1 MTTSVKELRRALA
14 RDLLATPPGSA
25 LPPIRTLAGRFDA
38 SVGATQG
45 ALAGL
50 AAEGAVTLDTRP
62 GRGGTLVDRDIGAL
76 YRILDV
82 GPLLVSLSLPSTE
95 RIHGLATAI
104 KELLGARGLE
114 SYLVFTRGSRPR
126 LDSLRQG
133 RNHLTVVSALAA
145 DALGPPDLETVLVLA
160 PGTFVREHR
169 VYFVE
174 GRLQT
179 HRRRV
184 AVDHSSLDFER
195 LTQLEFAGQ
204 DVELVPLN
212 YLIAVREMIAGT
224 VDEVILD
231 VDDALMRFPRSI
243 GSRPLSRAVRA
254 GLDDANTRT
263 AFVCRADD
271 AVMRTIAREC
281 LDPGLIEGIQRDVVA
296 GVRAPEF

>member
-1 MTTSVKELRRALA
+1 MTISVKELRRVLA
-14 RDLLATPPGSA
+14 RELLTTPPDSPM
-25 LPPIRTLAGRFDA
+25 PPIRTLAQRFDA

-50 AAEGAVTLDTRP
+50 AADGAVTLDTHP
-62 GRGGTLVDRDIGAL
+62 GRGGTLVSRDIGAL
-76 YRILDV
+76 YRAMDT
-82 GPLLVSLSLPSTE
+82 GPMLVSLSLPSTE

-104 KELLGARGLE
+104 QELLGAAGLE

-133 RNHLTVVSALAA
+133 RNNLTVVSALAA
-145 DALGPPDLETVLVLA
+145 DALGPPDLATALVLA

-174 GRLQT
+174 GRATT

-184 AVDHSSLDFER
+184 AVDHSSFDFER
-195 LTQLEFAGQ
+195 LTQLEFADQ
-204 DVELVPLN
+204 DVESVPLN
-212 YLIAVREMIAGT
+212 YLTAVREMIAGT
-224 VDEVILD
+224 IDEVILD

-243 GSRPLSRAVRA
+243 GSRALSRVVRA
-254 GLDDANTRT
+254 SIDDANTRA
-263 AFVCRADD
+263 AFVCRVDD
-271 AVMRTIAREC
+271 AVVRTIVGEC
-281 LDPGLIEGIQRDVVA
+281 LGQARIEAIQRDVVA